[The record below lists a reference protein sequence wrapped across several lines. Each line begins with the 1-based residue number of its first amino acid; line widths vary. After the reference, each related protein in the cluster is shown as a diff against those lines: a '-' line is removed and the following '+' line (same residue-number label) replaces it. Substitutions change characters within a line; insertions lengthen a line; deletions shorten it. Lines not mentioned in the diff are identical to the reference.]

1 MPVIIVSNEQKPYIE
16 SMQQFLDMIASEK
29 IKCIACVALVDDE
42 ELHNITSYWNIT
54 AYEKMTCANVINTNA
69 VFDVIKQRFIDMG
82 FDLPE

>member
-1 MPVIIVSNEQKPYIE
+1 MPVIIVSNEQKPYIQA
-16 SMQQFLDMIASEK
+16 MQRFLDMMDSEK
-29 IKCIACVALVDDE
+29 IKAIACVALVDDE
-42 ELHNITSYWNIT
+42 EIYDITSYWNIT